1 MRATRTTWK
10 KPEFDEYLMANY
22 KTKKL
27 ADIANELGVQRQTVR
42 NHLKAL
48 GLEKS
53 EKTRVRFWTAEE
65 VKYLKANYEKVP
77 LEDMAAKLG
86 RSAGSVHSKLSVMGL
101 KAPRVEFTWFAE
113 DIEYLKANYMDMTV
127 RQLAIK
133 LARSEGQIKHV
144 AKQLGLRKEDRPKKK
159 KKKREPRQIVDK
171 EVPMPMHQDF
181 DLEIGDIVLAPFE
194 YNTTNDRC
202 KKNWEFEVI
211 GIYPNLI
218 NCRLVGSRREKGFPR
233 QMYTCGQIR
242 KAAK

>member
-1 MRATRTTWK
+1 MRTRTTWE
-10 KPEFDEYLMANY
+10 KPAFDEYLKANY

-27 ADIANELGVQRQTVR
+27 ADIASELGVQRQTVC

-53 EKTRVRFWTAEE
+53 EKTRVRYWTEEE
-65 VKYLKANYEKVP
+65 VKYIKANFEKVP

-113 DIEYLKANYMDMTV
+113 DIEYLKANYMNMTV

-159 KKKREPRQIVDK
+159 KKWEPKRIVDK
-171 EVPMPMHQDF
+171 EVPMPTKQEF

-194 YNTTNDRC
+194 YNTTNDRY
-202 KKNWEFEVI
+202 KKNREFEVI

-242 KAAK
+242 KVAK